1 MRYNEKKK
9 RSVMDMIQV
18 IYGKKGSGKTKK
30 ILDLAN
36 TLAAQVKGNTVFID
50 DDQRYMYDLK
60 YQVRFV
66 NAGEYNIEDPK
77 MFLGF
82 LIGMMAKDFD
92 LELLF
97 VDGFLRIVN
106 AQLKDLADF
115 FAQLSKASEQHNV
128 RVIMSVS
135 GSEEDRPAFLDEYLL
150 KD

>member
-1 MRYNEKKK
+1 M
-9 RSVMDMIQV
+9 MDMIQV

>member
-1 MRYNEKKK
+1 
-9 RSVMDMIQV
+9 MIQV

-30 ILDLAN
+30 ILDLAT

>member
-1 MRYNEKKK
+1 
-9 RSVMDMIQV
+9 MIQV

-97 VDGFLRIVN
+97 VDEIGRAHV
-106 AQLKDLADF
+106 
-115 FAQLSKASEQHNV
+115 
-128 RVIMSVS
+128 
-135 GSEEDRPAFLDEYLL
+135 
-150 KD
+150 

>member
-1 MRYNEKKK
+1 
-9 RSVMDMIQV
+9 MIQV
-18 IYGKKGSGKTKK
+18 VYGKKGSGKTKK

>member
-1 MRYNEKKK
+1 
-9 RSVMDMIQV
+9 MIQV

-115 FAQLSKASEQHNV
+115 FAQLSRASEKHNV

>member
-1 MRYNEKKK
+1 
-9 RSVMDMIQV
+9 MIQV

>member
-1 MRYNEKKK
+1 M
-9 RSVMDMIQV
+9 

>member
-1 MRYNEKKK
+1 
-9 RSVMDMIQV
+9 
-18 IYGKKGSGKTKK
+18 
-30 ILDLAN
+30 
-36 TLAAQVKGNTVFID
+36 
-50 DDQRYMYDLK
+50 
-60 YQVRFV
+60 
-66 NAGEYNIEDPK
+66 